1 MSFGL
6 GLGSLWS
13 RVQFLLKY
21 LAESSRRPLPKKC
34 PFPLAKYPHPP
45 TIINV
50 IIFCPLMPFSHHVW
64 HRQTTT
70 TLTHCLDLHIENIF
84 LLTTFN
90 GTNGSGKK
98 AHETISSFPEPPTSS
113 EHYTKSTGSPN
124 RFRLHIDRDPVAI

>member
-1 MSFGL
+1 MSSGL
-6 GLGSLWS
+6 RRGSLGS
-13 RVQFLLKY
+13 RVQFLLKC

-50 IIFCPLMPFSHHVW
+50 IIFCPLIPFSHHVW

-70 TLTHCLDLHIENIF
+70 TLPHCLELHIGYFF

-98 AHETISSFPEPPTSS
+98 AHEAISSFLDPKTS
-113 EHYTKSTGSPN
+113 
-124 RFRLHIDRDPVAI
+124 